1 MLWLA
6 AQAFGDRVTV
16 LSVDHGLRPEAAAEC
31 ATVAALTDGLGVGH
45 ATLTLADRPGP
56 GNIQAEARDAR
67 YAAMAGWCR
76 DRGIGFLLT
85 AHHADDQAET
95 LLLRLARGS
104 GLGGLA
110 GIRRAQRLQGIMVLR
125 PLLEW
130 RRAALADAMV
140 PSGWAVADDPS
151 NHDPRFDRTQARSL
165 LAREPFLKP
174 GRLASA
180 AGFLAEAE
188 DALGWA
194 AERAWSSRATTIDG
208 GILIDPEGL
217 PAELQR
223 RLLLRGLAALGHT
236 AASGPDIARLLV
248 RLADGGSGTSGGVK
262 VRALGDGRWRLSAA
276 PLRRTGV

>member
-1 MLWLA
+1 LRPTHRPRAPRPGAGPETDSALTPERSALTPERFALTPDRFAYAVERIAGSGFSVDTRLALAVSGGSDSLAMLWLA

-194 AERAWSSRATTIDG
+194 AERAWS
-208 GILIDPEGL
+208 
-217 PAELQR
+217 
-223 RLLLRGLAALGHT
+223 
-236 AASGPDIARLLV
+236 
-248 RLADGGSGTSGGVK
+248 
-262 VRALGDGRWRLSAA
+262 
-276 PLRRTGV
+276 